1 MGWVPGWTAPGP
13 LAAPAL
19 AAWREAH
26 VTGTQWAADPAEA
39 AGAAQV
45 PRVIA
50 KCDKRPAR
58 IRALGNGQV
67 PACVVLAW
75 QTLLFE
81 CP

>member
-45 PRVIA
+45 PRVIV